1 MLEGVRGLLESAFES
16 VVMVADETSLFEAI
30 DKIRPEMAVVDLSLP
45 FSGETHIAR
54 RLTARY
60 PTTKLIIL
68 SATMMLLLR
77 WGAVVGRIG
86 FVLKRSAGED
96 LLAAIDS
103 INENRIFVFS
113 CGKEKRMK
121 LFDKNGQGDCSEN
134 MAKFVNQE

>member
-1 MLEGVRGLLESAFES
+1 VVFVIQHCVVLADQNQNMLEGVRGLLESAFES

-68 SATMMLLLR
+68 SVHDDAAVADGVLSS
-77 WGAVVGRIG
+77 GASG

-103 INENRIFVFS
+103 INENRIFVS
-113 CGKEKRMK
+113 PAVKR
-121 LFDKNGQGDCSEN
+121 SE
-134 MAKFVNQE
+134 

>member
-68 SATMMLLLR
+68 SVHDDAAVADGVLSS
-77 WGAVVGRIG
+77 GASG

-103 INENRIFVFS
+103 INENRIFVS
-113 CGKEKRMK
+113 PAVKR
-121 LFDKNGQGDCSEN
+121 SE
-134 MAKFVNQE
+134 

>member
-1 MLEGVRGLLESAFES
+1 MIQHCVVLADQNQNMLEGVRGLLESAFES

-68 SATMMLLLR
+68 SVHDDAAVADGVLSS
-77 WGAVVGRIG
+77 GASG

-103 INENRIFVFS
+103 INENRIFVS
-113 CGKEKRMK
+113 PAVKR
-121 LFDKNGQGDCSEN
+121 SE
-134 MAKFVNQE
+134 